1 MQRIRV
7 ASLQYN
13 LRPVEDLEDFGNQVR
28 ALVATAA
35 EYGCQLVVFPEY
47 FTVQLLH
54 LADVRRPIDKQVR
67 DLARKVDDY
76 QELMAGLARQHGL
89 YIVGGSI
96 PVADDPDDTDI
107 VHNVSFVFGPRGDWV
122 EQRKIHCTRWEKEE
136 WRISPGARLRI
147 IDTDFGRI
155 AVTICYDVEFPELA
169 RAAARE
175 GATILVVPSCTDDRQ
190 GFLRVR
196 YCAQARAI
204 ENQMYVV
211 HAVTVGSL
219 PQVPA
224 VSLNYGAASILTP
237 SDFAFSKDGILRE
250 GNTNHEM
257 MVIGDLDLEILDHS
271 RVSGSV
277 LPLTDSQTTAE
288 VVRQLEAVKL

>member
-1 MQRIRV
+1 MERIRV
-7 ASLQYN
+7 GALQYN
-13 LRPVEDLEDFGNQVR
+13 LRPVEGFQEFADQVS

-35 EYGCQLVVFPEY
+35 DYGCGLVVFPEY

-54 LADVRRPIDKQVR
+54 LADIHRPIDLQVR
-67 DLARKVDDY
+67 DLARQLDRY
-76 QELMAGLARQHGL
+76 RELMASLAEKHAL

-96 PVADDPDDTDI
+96 PARDGDDGDDE
-107 VHNVSFVFGPRGDWV
+107 VYNECNVFGPRGDWV
-122 EQRKIHCTRWEKEE
+122 EQRKIHITRWEKDD
-136 WRISPGARLRI
+136 WRITPGRRLRV
-147 IDTDFGRI
+147 IDTDFGRMV
-155 AVTICYDVEFPELA
+155 VTVCYDVEFPELA

-196 YCAQARAI
+196 YCAHARAI

-237 SDFAFSKDGILRE
+237 SDFAFSNDGILRQ
-250 GNTNHEM
+250 GNINDEM
-257 MVIGDLDLEILDHS
+257 MVIGDLDLDILG
-271 RVSGSV
+271 RARESGSV
-277 LPLTDSQTTAE
+277 LPLYDSQSSAE
-288 VVRQLEAVKL
+288 VASALEAVKL